1 MEKLRELKRTGIQR
15 QNKAKVEEITKRQ
28 KKSFLNIEE
37 KKAKKIFYEKS
48 QAFQVSRVS
57 IPFKA

>member
-48 QAFQVSRVS
+48 QALQVSRVS